1 MRSSSFF
8 QTCTI
13 LSFLSIWG
21 AANLDCRLFLMIESK
36 ISENV
41 NIVWPG
47 VAHDPRVVWFPT
59 SAANGEEDISSAHSK
74 RQSGISISSIGWL
87 GHLVK
92 ESWGHVHAFSGSSIS
107 EKYFSDSLCFLS
119 HVYLFRVVAVCF
131 DETSLRCCDDAKWFQ
146 QQQAFYF
153 DVDSSTSSQCTDSG
167 NFWTLNIWY
176 VIELSDST
184 AYIQD
189 YKYTERERERDHE
202 LYLTRLHMTPST

>member
-1 MRSSSFF
+1 MFLCFAPVALGKEAPKSSSRFFCWNFVVLWWKILGSMFEHFAPQVLQQFSQHHAFFMFF

-21 AANLDCRLFLMIESK
+21 AANLDRRLFLMIENK

-47 VAHDPRVVWFPT
+47 VAHHPRVVWFPT
-59 SAANGEEDISSAHSK
+59 SAANGEEGISSAHSK

-107 EKYFSDSLCFLS
+107 EKYFSDSPCFLS
-119 HVYLFRVVAVCF
+119 HLFICF
-131 DETSLRCCDDAKWFQ
+131 VSW
-146 QQQAFYF
+146 
-153 DVDSSTSSQCTDSG
+153 QCA
-167 NFWTLNIWY
+167 LM
-176 VIELSDST
+176 
-184 AYIQD
+184 
-189 YKYTERERERDHE
+189 RH
-202 LYLTRLHMTPST
+202 H